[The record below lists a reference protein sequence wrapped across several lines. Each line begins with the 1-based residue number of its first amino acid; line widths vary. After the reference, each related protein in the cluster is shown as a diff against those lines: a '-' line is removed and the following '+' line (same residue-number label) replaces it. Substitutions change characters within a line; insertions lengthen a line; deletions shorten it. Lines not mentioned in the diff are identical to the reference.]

1 MRGADNIIQAVSMI
15 VSQMTPVVTI
25 TANVVDSTNW
35 KLSMCNTHWMTVGM
49 RITIGGLTYRIES
62 FVEDSYIIVSGASQ
76 PVVNWLQL
84 SAPEFWHG
92 SHRKVNAEKYG
103 NRPDQSSPFV
113 YLPIPEVR
121 ELNGDDDEVVYEAQ
135 IRPIF
140 LRSYDPKKDNI
151 DDQQT
156 LYIDPTNKM
165 ADYFLEVIEL
175 LDAYFEY
182 PTDITR
188 KEWMNFGDATIWGN
202 DKLIFNQPLSGVELR
217 LQLDVLD
224 RGICE
229 CEEADTVVCAPVN
242 FSINGTAEE
251 VLQSG
256 SDFDLTV
263 VDTNGDT
270 PTISYDETTDT
281 LTVPAP
287 GGSASIDITINGA
300 PFLDDQTT
308 NVNIEVT
315 TSTGDT
321 EIGSEVSG
329 QWRIGDTQVILK
341 NSAGEA
347 QNTSNFY
354 SESQGNEMI
363 ADDAYSTHNG
373 DQISSTPSGQTK
385 TIVTRYANGTQVGTP
400 TTDTPNSFIVEIP
413 NPVATETYDVIVD
426 GVNVGS
432 LLMDGTDHNIT
443 W

>member
-25 TANVVDSTNW
+25 TANVADSTNW

-76 PVVNWLQL
+76 PVVTWFQL
-84 SAPEFWHG
+84 AAPEFWHG

-103 NRPDQSSPFV
+103 NRPNQSSPFV

-188 KEWMNFGDATIWGN
+188 KEWMNFGDATLWGN

-263 VDTNGDT
+263 VDTNGD
-270 PTISYDETTDT
+270 PVSYTYDDNTKT
-281 LTVPAP
+281 LT
-287 GGSASIDITINGA
+287 IN
-300 PFLDDQTT
+300 
-308 NVNIEVT
+308 
-315 TSTGDT
+315 
-321 EIGSEVSG
+321 
-329 QWRIGDTQVILK
+329 
-341 NSAGEA
+341 
-347 QNTSNFY
+347 
-354 SESQGNEMI
+354 
-363 ADDAYSTHNG
+363 
-373 DQISSTPSGQTK
+373 
-385 TIVTRYANGTQVGTP
+385 
-400 TTDTPNSFIVEIP
+400 
-413 NPVATETYDVIVD
+413 
-426 GVNVGS
+426 
-432 LLMDGTDHNIT
+432 
-443 W
+443 